1 MFFIFKFK
9 GENKNKEKIIN
20 NRVISK
26 ISIIFLLNSSFDNY
40 LKLLTYRV
48 DIYFEKLI

>member
-1 MFFIFKFK
+1 MKNINDCLEMYKLI
-9 GENKNKEKIIN
+9 NKNKEKIIN

-40 LKLLTYRV
+40 LKLLTY
-48 DIYFEKLI
+48 